1 MRSLPLAQQSGT
13 TVEQV
18 AIALVTS
25 LEAVLG
31 MDPSSVELATK
42 AVTVVLEH

>member
-1 MRSLPLAQQSGT
+1 MRSLPLGQQSGT
-13 TVEQV
+13 TVEQA
-18 AIALVTS
+18 AIALVTN

-31 MDPSSVELATK
+31 RDPGSVGLATK